1 MEYDWML
8 AVKAC
13 VSAAIAAFTAF
24 WGWVGWLCLAWI
36 GLMALDYITGTS
48 AAVKSGSWSSK
59 AAREGLWHKSG
70 ELVVVVLAAI
80 ADRVLVIVIAQ
91 IPVVGFDFPGSG
103 LLLPLVLTWYCIT
116 ELGSIAENA
125 ATLGA
130 RVPRWLLKVLEVAQD
145 KIDEAGDRV
154 IPQEEKPAEDTEEK
168 EE

>member
-13 VSAAIAAFTAF
+13 VSAAAAAFTAF
-24 WGWVGWLCLAWI
+24 WGWVGWLCVGWVL
-36 GLMALDYITGTS
+36 LMALDYATGT
-48 AAVKSGSWSSK
+48 AAALKAGNWSSK
-59 AAREGLWHKSG
+59 AARDGLWHKSG

-91 IPVVGFDFPGSG
+91 IPLVRFDFPGSG

-125 ATLGA
+125 ATMGA
-130 RVPRWLLKVLEVAQD
+130 PIPAWLLKVLEVAKE
-145 KIDEAGDRV
+145 KIDDVGDD
-154 IPQEEKPAEDTEEK
+154 ILPQDPK
-168 EE
+168 E

>member
-13 VSAAIAAFTAF
+13 ISAALAAFTAF
-24 WGWVGWLCLAWI
+24 WGWMGWLCLAWV

-48 AAVKSGSWSSK
+48 AAIKGGSWSSK
-59 AAREGLWHKSG
+59 AAREGLWHKAG

-80 ADRVLVIVIAQ
+80 ADRVLMIVIAQ
-91 IPVVGFDFPGSG
+91 IPLVAFDIPGSG

-125 ATLGA
+125 ALLGA
-130 RVPRWLLKVLEVAQD
+130 PIPSWLLKVLEIAKD
-145 KIDEAGDRV
+145 KIDEAGDDV
-154 IPQEEKPAEDTEEK
+154 LPK
-168 EE
+168 E

>member
-48 AAVKSGSWSSK
+48 AAIKSGSWSSK

-70 ELVVVVLAAI
+70 EVVVVVLAAI

-91 IPVVGFDFPGSG
+91 IPLVGFDFPGAG

-125 ATLGA
+125 AALGA
-130 RVPRWLLKVLEVAQD
+130 PVPALLLKVLEIAKD
-145 KIDEAGDRV
+145 KIDDVGDKV
-154 IPQEEKPAEDTEEK
+154 IPPEEKETEEK
-168 EE
+168 EK

>member
-48 AAVKSGSWSSK
+48 AAIKS
-59 AAREGLWHKSG
+59 AREGLWHKSG
-70 ELVVVVLAAI
+70 EVVVVVLAAI
-80 ADRVLVIVIAQ
+80 VDRVLVIVIAQ
-91 IPVVGFDFPGSG
+91 IPLVGFDFPGAG

-125 ATLGA
+125 AALGA
-130 RVPRWLLKVLEVAQD
+130 PVPAWLLKVLEIAKD
-145 KIDEAGDRV
+145 KIDDVGDDV
-154 IPQEEKPAEDTEEK
+154 LPK
-168 EE
+168 E

>member
-13 VSAAIAAFTAF
+13 ISAAVAAFTAF

-36 GLMALDYITGTS
+36 VLMALDYITGTS

-80 ADRVLVIVIAQ
+80 ADRVLVIVISQ

-130 RVPRWLLKVLEVAQD
+130 PVPGWLLKVLEIAKD
-145 KIDEAGDRV
+145 KMDDVGDD
-154 IPQEEKPAEDTEEK
+154 ILPK
-168 EE
+168 E

>member
-13 VSAAIAAFTAF
+13 ISAAVAAFTAF

-36 GLMALDYITGTS
+36 VLMALDYITGTS
-48 AAVKSGSWSSK
+48 AAIKSGSWSSK

-91 IPVVGFDFPGSG
+91 IPVGFDFPGSG

-130 RVPRWLLKVLEVAQD
+130 PVPGWLLKVLEIAKEKMDDV
-145 KIDEAGDRV
+145 GDD
-154 IPQEEKPAEDTEEK
+154 ILPK
-168 EE
+168 E